1 MRSFLYILLVRGKTK
16 KDNNKENE
24 VEDVLQ
30 KTITEAVENL
40 NVLNTES
47 VWDFLKSKRVQDTPL
62 DLKMTEIF
70 INFILLGSIDSQSYD
85 NHLQKA
91 LSDDTLTFFTEVK
104 NLLEKSREKDKTIT
118 DRVLSHFLNLQAIKK
133 IEKVNLLVVE
143 KTLVD
148 DRMLDIEAK
157 YKDSKTIE
165 YDTIEKDLARLTQEV
180 KQRSE
185 KLNQLSSNREV
196 LVQKNLKLLN
206 DLLQTARY
214 IFGLLIALLDI
225 LSDRLEKELSGY
237 FSEQNSYVSL
247 YFRSGRFNN
256 KLIWSS
262 LRFYAVKSKHKEKLI
277 SIRKLIEQH
286 LFGRYKDLRIHF
298 AHWDLD
304 TKQDLLPEQ
313 VYNIRIKNR
322 TVPYTIQELKEI
334 WNVISILFLRFKLL
348 VAREYYSDEDLI
360 NYVRK
365 KI

>member
-1 MRSFLYILLVRGKTK
+1 MGEGKNK
-16 KDNNKENE
+16 NKETQVDDILQKVAREASENL
-24 VEDVLQ
+24 DVLD
-30 KTITEAVENL
+30 
-40 NVLNTES
+40 TES
-47 VWDFLKSKRVQDTPL
+47 VRNFLKNKHIQNAPL
-62 DLKMTEIF
+62 DLKLVDVF
-70 INFILLGSIDSQSYD
+70 INLLLLHSIDSKNYD
-85 NHLQKA
+85 KHLKKV
-91 LSDDTLTFFTEVK
+91 LGDDTLTFFTEVK

-118 DRVLSHFLNLQAIKK
+118 DRVLSLFLNLQAIKR

-165 YDTIEKDLARLTQEV
+165 YDTIEKDLTRLTQEV

-196 LVQKNLKLLN
+196 LVQKILKLLN
-206 DLLQTARY
+206 DLLQIARY

-247 YFRSGRFNN
+247 YFQSGRYNN